1 MIDAAGFLLFLFA
14 PPLAAA
20 FLLQLFLNHSAR
32 HRVRRWTAGLWVAA
46 VAAISTFDEKG
57 HWLGVALYLAMLL
70 GLFFLIAWV
79 GALLGSRAA
88 LGVRRQ
94 LRIRSGSTRRA
105 GR

>member
-1 MIDAAGFLLFLFA
+1 MTETAGFLLFLFA
-14 PPLAAA
+14 PPLVAA

-46 VAAISTFDEKG
+46 VAALSTFDETG

-70 GLFFLIAWV
+70 GFFFIVAWV

-88 LGVRRQ
+88 LSVRRHV
-94 LRIRSGSTRRA
+94 RTRSGSTRRA